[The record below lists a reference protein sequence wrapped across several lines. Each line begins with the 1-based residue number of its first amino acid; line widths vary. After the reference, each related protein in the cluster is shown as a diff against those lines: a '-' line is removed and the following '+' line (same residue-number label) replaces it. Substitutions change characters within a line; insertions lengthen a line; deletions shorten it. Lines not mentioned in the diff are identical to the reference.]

1 MLSPLLR
8 RSTIPIQFS
17 APDRPT
23 EWPPF
28 SFEVERSLPQPRVDG
43 SSSWFGKRG
52 HTWGERNRCAH
63 ASEPLGLL
71 AQPAHKCILF
81 LMCRPGG
88 FDALS
93 D

>member
-8 RSTIPIQFS
+8 PSTIPIQFS

-23 EWPPF
+23 EWPLF

-52 HTWGERNRCAH
+52 HTWGERNRARMR
-63 ASEPLGLL
+63 
-71 AQPAHKCILF
+71 QN
-81 LMCRPGG
+81 
-88 FDALS
+88 LS
-93 D
+93 AYWRNPYTNAYCF